1 MCSFRLSNVW
11 PCVGGGQHTWPF
23 GLVWSTRVAIRFST
37 DILRNEIFRNSV
49 FGTVGEFSGKFFFP
63 VTLLDMVHPN
73 EGVGDE
79 FF

>member
-1 MCSFRLSNVW
+1 MCGGWATHLAVWARVVDSRSGSVLNRHPTEKFRDSI
-11 PCVGGGQHTWPF
+11 F
-23 GLVWSTRVAIRFST
+23 GPL
-37 DILRNEIFRNSV
+37 E
-49 FGTVGEFSGKFFFP
+49 EFSGKFFFP